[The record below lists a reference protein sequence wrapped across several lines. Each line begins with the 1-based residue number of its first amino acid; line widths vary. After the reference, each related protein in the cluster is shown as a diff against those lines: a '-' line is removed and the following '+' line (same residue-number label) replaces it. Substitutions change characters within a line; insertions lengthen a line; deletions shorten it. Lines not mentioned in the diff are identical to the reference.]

1 MPSALWHSIPS
12 CWELFINHCPE
23 IFFRRLCEKKRY
35 FHSHRVY
42 LSMWGDW
49 TWGCG
54 GCGGWEGGRVRRRRW
69 RGLPKVLAVSIR
81 DRPGFNTKSILLQ
94 SAITVCWLKQ
104 MAAMNGT
111 PRPVSVAEWPQKR
124 CFMWGGFLRLS
135 ALSLA
140 HSLSFSLSKAVHVH
154 HSILSLFLHI
164 LLFGFKLSL
173 FHGHMRVCVV
183 LVQYLYMRNE

>member
-49 TWGCG
+49 TWRCG

-140 HSLSFSLSKAVHVH
+140 HSLS
-154 HSILSLFLHI
+154 LSLCLR
-164 LLFGFKLSL
+164 LSMCTTLFCLYFSI
-173 FHGHMRVCVV
+173 FFYSV
-183 LVQYLYMRNE
+183 LNYLYFMAICAYV